1 MLQYISV
8 LILPLFLAAVILFGV
23 FKKVRVFESFRAGAK
38 TGLDTAASIF
48 PTYVGMVVAVMVMR
62 ASGVLDA
69 IVALF
74 DPVAELFHIP
84 SGVLPIAILRP
95 ITGSGAFAL
104 LQDLFKNEGPDSFIG
119 KLASVIEGA
128 NETTFYV
135 FSLYFAS
142 IGIKR
147 TRQTLFC
154 AVFADVVALVTACF
168 FSRLFFGG

>member
-1 MLQYISV
+1 MFQYISV
-8 LILPLFLAAVILFGV
+8 LILPLFLAAVILFGA

-69 IVALF
+69 IVSLF
-74 DPVAELFHIP
+74 DPVAAFFHIP
-84 SGVLPIAILRP
+84 TGVMPIAILRP
-95 ITGSGAFAL
+95 ISGSGAFAL

-154 AVFADVVALVTACF
+154 AVFADAAALIAACF
-168 FSRLFFGG
+168 FSRLFFGS

>member
-23 FKKVRVFESFRAGAK
+23 FKKVRVFESFRLGAK
-38 TGLDTAASIF
+38 FGIDTAASIF

-69 IVALF
+69 IVSLF
-74 DPVAELFHIP
+74 DPVAQLFNIP

-95 ITGSGAFAL
+95 LSGSGAFAL
-104 LQDLFKNEGPDSFIG
+104 LQDLFKNQGPDSFIG

-142 IGIKR
+142 IGIKK
-147 TRQTLFC
+147 TRQTLVC
-154 AVFADVVALVTACF
+154 AVFADITALVTACF
-168 FSRLFFGG
+168 ISRLFFGG